1 MLAAMNDADAVR
13 AAFHAINNAWLQ
25 RRAQDMREHLHPDV
39 VMVQPGF
46 ESLLRGREACI
57 ASYAEFRAGA
67 TLYAYTA
74 TEPKVEVIGNTAVAW
89 HRWTMRYEWEAQSI
103 DEGGHE
109 VFVFERVE
117 GAWLAVWRT
126 LTVEPPGG

>member
-1 MLAAMNDADAVR
+1 MNDEDAVR

-46 ESLLRGREACI
+46 ESALRGREACI
-57 ASYAEFRAGA
+57 ASYAEFREGA
-67 TLYAYTA
+67 TLYAYTS
-74 TEPKVEVIGNTAVAW
+74 TEPTVQVWADSAVTW
-89 HRWTMRYEWEAQSI
+89 QRWTMRYEWGGQAF

-109 VFVFERVE
+109 IFVFARVDERWV
-117 GAWLAVWRT
+117 AIWRT
-126 LTVEPPGG
+126 LTVEPPPG